1 MWFLQRQADFG
12 YRKIIERGF
21 KMADV
26 FDRVKAII
34 VDRLEVEESK
44 ITREASFMQD
54 LGADSLDTYDLVF
67 AIEEEFDVQVP
78 DDKANEIETVGDVV
92 GFLEEAIK

>member
-1 MWFLQRQADFG
+1 
-12 YRKIIERGF
+12 
-21 KMADV
+21 MADV

-92 GFLEEAIK
+92 GFLEEAGK